1 MSQQATDTSRAILE
15 LRERNRQRLGDNALS
30 VHLLEYL
37 FEQPV
42 VTVRIVEKRLR
53 CSFATANK
61 LVDQFDRL
69 GLLKKVSRSALRNR
83 RFRYEPYL
91 ALFEEAQTAPMQAGE
106 PVETAVGAEG
116 EKTAGNLDVNLTRD
130 RCYVGAE

>member
-1 MSQQATDTSRAILE
+1 M
-15 LRERNRQRLGDNALS
+15 
-30 VHLLEYL
+30 
-37 FEQPV
+37 
-42 VTVRIVEKRLR
+42 VEKRLR

-91 ALFEEAQTAPMQAGE
+91 ALFEEAHPAQMQAGE
-106 PVETAVGAEG
+106 AIQTTVEDEGDKAAG
-116 EKTAGNLDVNLTRD
+116 EKT
-130 RCYVGAE
+130 